1 VTARDA
7 KQAIQSIRLAENQW
21 SHRKIPR
28 SLSTALAVVHVT
40 EGAILVQVVWEN
52 PIHLARIPSWMKIV
66 CGNKSTKGR
75 KARKPYQ
82 RIMNYEPRGGSSHPE
97 YEFSERASSRS
108 AAQLALPANATSDL
122 WTRRVVVPVHPW
134 PLPGCSAQ
142 VKVSSLCPRMLHY
155 QPLSPLI
162 RRA

>member
-1 VTARDA
+1 MEPPKDPQ
-7 KQAIQSIRLAENQW
+7 KLID
-21 SHRKIPR
+21 R
-28 SLSTALAVVHVT
+28 SSSSACDRRRHTRTSSV
-40 EGAILVQVVWEN
+40 GN

>member
-108 AAQLALPANATSDL
+108 AAQLPWPCRQCDSRSDL
-122 WTRRVVVPVHPW
+122 WTRRVVVPVHP
-134 PLPGCSAQ
+134 PGCSAQ
-142 VKVSSLCPRMLHY
+142 VKGSSLCPRMLHY